1 MARYQRYVRMGIA
14 WGILSPL
21 LVVVQTAPLLAQSGS
36 PANGWM
42 LLVSRTRPQE
52 SLFSPKVPLEGW
64 IALWK
69 PAFFSEAVRLAETS
83 DLPDLWAP
91 LFRYFSAGG
100 NLFQA
105 ETVRDL
111 EPGVVRARRGEAGDS
126 VVWAVNV
133 PAGGGTGTSV
143 LPAQSGGVPVLSAP
157 TNSPD
162 YLNSSS
168 SPSFSNHE
176 NHSNHL
182 NSHVIGSEP
191 VIITQPVMPGF
202 DQRGIDAY
210 VPTPL
215 PPPAGEGL
223 LGGQWLYGRPRD
235 FLLRNLL
242 LFFGVHGFKGPTDL
256 GHSGNFGFHEGLNW
270 GAPLWEP
277 WGWGV
282 QLGMEA
288 THSNFLGTQAV
299 EVGFGPPL
307 QMADRNQIF
316 FTGAVFHRQMDQ
328 GMQGGLAVDLF
339 YDHYY
344 EQTTLCQ
351 LRSETSI
358 VFSPYHELGY
368 WGAYAVSRTAIR
380 GFGTADGMVRP
391 NDVFAVFYRR
401 RFTGGG
407 LGRIWTGLSSYGD
420 LVLGLEGTVPLG
432 TQWAIDNNFTCL
444 FPKHGRS
451 DGARPEENWSVSI
464 HLVWYPGRLS
474 NPVVSNPYHPL
485 FYVADNSWFLV
496 KRRP

>member
-1 MARYQRYVRMGIA
+1 MARYQRYVKMGIA
-14 WGILSPL
+14 WGIFSPL
-21 LVVVQTAPLLAQSGS
+21 LAVVQTAPLLAQSGS
-36 PANGWM
+36 PANEWK
-42 LLVSRTRPQE
+42 LLFSRTWPQE
-52 SLFSPKVPLEGW
+52 SLFTHKVPLEGW
-64 IALWK
+64 LTLWK
-69 PAFFSEAVRLAETS
+69 PAFFSEAVRPAETS
-83 DLPDLWAP
+83 DLPNLWSP

-100 NLFQA
+100 ILFQE
-105 ETVRDL
+105 ETVRDWVTDTL
-111 EPGVVRARRGEAGDS
+111 RAERGEAGGS
-126 VVWAVNV
+126 VVWVTNMS
-133 PAGGGTGTSV
+133 AGGGAGTGV

-157 TNSPD
+157 TNSSD
-162 YLNSSS
+162 YLNSLS
-168 SPSFSNHE
+168 SPSFSNPGNYQ
-176 NHSNHL
+176 NHF
-182 NSHVIGSEP
+182 NSQVTGSES
-191 VIITQPVMPGF
+191 VIIMQPAMPGF
-202 DQRGIDAY
+202 DQRGIEAY

-215 PPPAGEGL
+215 PPAVGEGL
-223 LGGQWLYGRPRD
+223 LGGQGLYGRPRD

-242 LFFGVHGFKGPTDL
+242 VFFGVHGFKGPADL

-282 QLGMEA
+282 QLGLQA

-299 EVGFGPPL
+299 DVGFGPAL

-316 FTGAVFHRQMDQ
+316 FTGAVFRRQMEQ

-344 EQTTLCQ
+344 EDTTLCQ
-351 LRSETSI
+351 IRSETSL
-358 VFSPYHELGY
+358 VLNPYHEVGY

-380 GFGTADGMVRP
+380 GLGTADGMLRP

-451 DGARPEENWSVSI
+451 EGARPEENWSVSI
-464 HLVWYPGRLS
+464 HLVWYPGRFS

>member
-1 MARYQRYVRMGIA
+1 M
-14 WGILSPL
+14 PL
-21 LVVVQTAPLLAQSGS
+21 LGLLEAFPLRAEEALI
-36 PANGWM
+36 
-42 LLVSRTRPQE
+42 
-52 SLFSPKVPLEGW
+52 PLERGRFVCW
-64 IALWK
+64 PQFPNTLLYPASSCFLIPSTQAL
-69 PAFFSEAVRLAETS
+69 F
-83 DLPDLWAP
+83 LPREYLLGLEDFLFWGNSGGEKAP
-91 LFRYFSAGG
+91 LFPVADTPAAALTPQNPSGRGG
-100 NLFQA
+100 
-105 ETVRDL
+105 
-111 EPGVVRARRGEAGDS
+111 
-126 VVWAVNV
+126 
-133 PAGGGTGTSV
+133 
-143 LPAQSGGVPVLSAP
+143 SGIPVILSAP
-157 TNSPD
+157 A
-162 YLNSSS
+162 NSSPIPSYAS
-168 SPSFSNHE
+168 SPFSTN
-176 NHSNHL
+176 
-182 NSHVIGSEP
+182 IQ
-191 VIITQPVMPGF
+191 TQPDSPSVTAGSAIVIEPNMPGF
-202 DQRGIDAY
+202 EYRGAESY
-210 VPTPL
+210 LPGNL
-215 PPPAGEGL
+215 PPTNGGNP
-223 LGGQWLYGRPRD
+223 LGWQWLYGLPRD

-242 LFFGVHGFKGPTDL
+242 VFFGVHGFKGPTDL
-256 GHSGNFGFHEGLNW
+256 GHSGNFGFHEGVNW

-277 WGWGV
+277 WGWGF

-299 EVGFGPPL
+299 DVGFGPPL

-316 FTGAVFHRQMDQ
+316 FTGAVFHRQMEQ

-344 EQTTLCQ
+344 EDTTLCQ
-351 LRSETSI
+351 IRSETSI

-380 GFGTADGMVRP
+380 GLGTADAMIRP

-451 DGARPEENWSVSI
+451 AGDRPEECWSVSI